1 MKKSF
6 KTVISI
12 ILIAVLFP
20 SVITKAEEKEEYN
33 AFRKCRVEDTAVNS
47 GIYVYDAYDE
57 TDTAREFSY
66 TLPENGAA
74 VLIFFRAG
82 CGNCYRFLNSLSE
95 YDWIKNDNITLT
107 ATEITYADKTATKN
121 YTDEC
126 LGDKAAYFDI
136 LYGARGK
143 AVCDEYCFSMYN
155 QWGKRSFG
163 LPIVLIVG
171 KVDDAPTVLYYSD
184 AMVYPQD
191 LTQCLSEFVC
201 GVTYKNTAAAEE
213 TGQEQEEQEQQ
224 GQQQQQQ
231 EQKPEPVY
239 TVREG
244 DNTGYRGSEDVII
257 GLKGTYAAVDEE
269 AKQAILTEINK
280 IRKEACD
287 NGYPHPDDRSKS
299 LTPSDYVPMK
309 WSGLI
314 EQIAAMRAAEA
325 SVYLDHK
332 RLSAS
337 ESYVFSNGFNYFTWG
352 EVIAWNW
359 SDAEADG
366 IIEGIYQFY
375 EEKEDWLNNTA
386 GAVTGHYTSM
396 IDPANTHIGISGF
409 NSDYAVFPFTVAA
422 QFGRDPSLDETP
434 AGLGGNVYQKVK
446 VDRRFITSLS
456 VNCPTD
462 MKPEDTA
469 KALFEAD
476 ITNNLGL
483 YESHGHGPVFGNISW
498 KSSNDSVIKVD
509 ENGTVTAVGDGEA
522 TLTASIAEEGLSA
535 SVKITVKTPDTP
547 DKPDIP
553 DTQKEHD
560 LVYYKAIRATHFGD
574 GHTHYYKCTDC
585 GKLFSD
591 ADGVCEIK
599 AEDTYIPVIPHD
611 LVWVYDEHVHRQIC
625 TGCPYETSYSSH
637 EFDKDVCKFCGYERE
652 KTVLAE
658 DIDGDGEVNN
668 KDVVVLF
675 RYVSGND
682 RTDGDDGYDY
692 DEDGEVNNKDV
703 VALFR
708 YVSNAK

>member
-1 MKKSF
+1 MKRSF

-33 AFRKCRVEDTAVNS
+33 AFRKCRVEDTAANS

-57 TDTAREFSY
+57 SDTAREFSY
-66 TLPENGAA
+66 VLPENGAA

-107 ATEITYADKTATKN
+107 ATEISNADKNTTKS
-121 YTDEC
+121 YTDEV
-126 LGDKAAYFDI
+126 LADKAAYFNI
-136 LYGARGK
+136 LYGALGQI
-143 AVCDEYCFSMYN
+143 VCNEYCFSMYN
-155 QWGKRSFG
+155 QWGRKSFG
-163 LPIVLIVG
+163 QPIVLVVG
-171 KVDDAPTVLYYSD
+171 RVDGEPAVLYYGDAISD
-184 AMVYPQD
+184 PDD
-191 LTQCLSEFVC
+191 LTQCLSELVD
-201 GVTYKNTAAAEE
+201 GVGYGKTSVADE
-213 TGQEQEEQEQQ
+213 TEQESE
-224 GQQQQQQ
+224 
-231 EQKPEPVY
+231 Y
-239 TVREG
+239 AVREG
-244 DNTGYRGSEDVII
+244 DNTSYCEDGDVII

-287 NGYPHPDDRSKS
+287 NGYPHPDDRSKF

-509 ENGTVTAVGDGEA
+509 ENGTVTAAGDGEA
-522 TLTASIAEEGLSA
+522 TLTAALDDNISA
-535 SVKITVKTPDTP
+535 SVSITVKSEKDHVL
-547 DKPDIP
+547 
-553 DTQKEHD
+553 EYH
-560 LVYYKAIRATHFGD
+560 KAIAATHFGD
-574 GHTHYYKCTDC
+574 GHTKYWKCTDC

-591 ADGVCEIK
+591 ADGACEIK

-611 LVWVYDEHVHRQIC
+611 LVWVYDENVHRQIC

-652 KTVLAE
+652 KTVLAG

-675 RYVSGND
+675 RYVSGSN
-682 RTDGDDGYDY
+682 RSDDESVYDFN
-692 DEDGEVNNKDV
+692 EDGEVNNKDV
-703 VALFR
+703 VELFR
-708 YVSNAK
+708 YVSNVG